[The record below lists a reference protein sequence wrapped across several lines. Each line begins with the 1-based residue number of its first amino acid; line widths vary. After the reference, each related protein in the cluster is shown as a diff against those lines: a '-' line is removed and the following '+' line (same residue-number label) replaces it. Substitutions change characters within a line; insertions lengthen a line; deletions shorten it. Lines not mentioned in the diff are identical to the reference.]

1 MVMKRAIL
9 FLALALVSLAANA
22 NVQRDSLWNIAVE
35 CYASD
40 DFEGA
45 LAGFKEL
52 EKLGYESEE
61 LFYNMGN
68 TYYKMSGYIAY
79 AVLYYERALKLDP
92 SYKDARANLDFAHQF
107 TLDKIEKVPEF
118 VLVTWFKSFRE
129 TLSSDGWAYVALA
142 SLVLVAILLLVF
154 RFGRSMAVRKISFV
168 FAIIVAI
175 FMLLSVIFSFGLRS
189 EILGTDGAIVIN
201 PVSSVKSSPNAS
213 GKSLFIIHEGTKVTI
228 LEELGEWNKVELS
241 DGRQGWI
248 LKREIETI

>member
-1 MVMKRAIL
+1 MKKIIFILLLAVMPFAARA
-9 FLALALVSLAANA
+9 AS
-22 NVQRDSLWNIAVE
+22 QQDSLWNAGVE
-35 CYASD
+35 CYAND
-40 DFEGA
+40 DFSGA
-45 LAGFKEL
+45 LECFRALEDQGYSSAEL
-52 EKLGYESEE
+52 Y
-61 LFYNMGN
+61 YNMGN
-68 TYYKMSGYIAY
+68 TYFKMSGYIAY

-142 SLVLVAILLLVF
+142 SLVLVAILLLAF
-154 RFGRSMAVRKISFV
+154 RFGRSMAIRKISFV

-228 LEELGEWNKVELS
+228 LEELGEWNKVELC

>member
-79 AVLYYERALKLDP
+79 SVLYYERALKLNP
-92 SYKDARANLDFAHQF
+92 SYKDAQANLEFVRQF
-107 TLDKIEKVPEF
+107 TLDKIENVPEF
-118 VLVTWFKSFRE
+118 VLVTWFKSFRDI
-129 TLSSDGWAYVALA
+129 LSSDGWAYMALVSFVVIA
-142 SLVLVAILLLVF
+142 LLMLVF
-154 RFGRSMAVRKISFV
+154 RFGHGMAWRKISFIL
-168 FAIIVAI
+168 AIIVAI
-175 FMLLSVIFSFGLRS
+175 FMAISVIFSFGLKNEMES
-189 EILGTDGAIVIN
+189 QDGAIVVN
-201 PVSSVKSSPNAS
+201 PVSSVKSSPNNT
-213 GKSLFIIHEGTKVTI
+213 GKSLFIIHEGTKVTV
-228 LEELGEWNKVELS
+228 LEELGQWSKVELS

-248 LKREIETI
+248 VKRDIEII